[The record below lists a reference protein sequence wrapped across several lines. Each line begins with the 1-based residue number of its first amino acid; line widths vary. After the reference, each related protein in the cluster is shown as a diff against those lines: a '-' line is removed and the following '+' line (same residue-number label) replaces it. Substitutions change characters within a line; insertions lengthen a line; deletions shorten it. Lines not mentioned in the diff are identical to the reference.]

1 MPSENTLGAAPLLS
15 LADFTSPELLI
26 PHLHAR
32 DTAGI
37 VGELSQLLYRHECVP
52 DALPFYQAAFSHA
65 LLSGVTTSTGIA
77 FPHARSAG
85 ARTLRFAL
93 GRTRKPV
100 DWGSSRHCPVCLV
113 FLIAV
118 PATDAVN
125 YLKLLCRLAGLGRQ
139 PEFVERLRAAR
150 SREEIMTA
158 LREGRQS
165 DSDRRRRQAAK
176 RQPA

>member
-1 MPSENTLGAAPLLS
+1 MPSENIIRAAPSAS
-15 LADFTSPELLI
+15 LADCTQSELII

-37 VGELSQLLYRHECVP
+37 LGEMSQLLQQRGCVP
-52 DALPFYQAAFSHA
+52 DALPFYQAAFNHA

-85 ARTLRFAL
+85 VRRLQFAL

-100 DWGSSRHCPVCLV
+100 DWGANRFCQVSLI

-118 PATDAVN
+118 PATDAVT

-139 PEFVERLRAAR
+139 PEFVEKIRGAAG
-150 SREEIMTA
+150 REEIMTV
-158 LREGRQS
+158 LREAQ
-165 DSDRRRRQAAK
+165 
-176 RQPA
+176 